1 MFPSP
6 KPVHLP
12 VPLVVVLA
20 FVAAAQPAPAWQVEA
35 GPYAAIE
42 QRARAF
48 VEERGVVGLSLGLI
62 VDGVPAHR
70 AHFGWEDREAQTP
83 ASDRTMYR
91 WASISKPLTAV
102 VAMQLE
108 AEGRLDLHGDVRRLV
123 PEFPDK
129 GKPITPFQLLCHQG
143 GIVHYTNGPVVRID
157 PPAGLENPYREVIVA
172 LGTFQESPLVNDP
185 GEKFSYTTH
194 GYMLLGAAVERA
206 GTQGFAEQVRRR
218 ISVPLGLTTLR
229 PDYQWE
235 VIEHRAVGYVRSGGE
250 TRRSTNTDVS
260 WKLAGGGWISTVG
273 DLAGFGAGMLGDRLM
288 SAETKGRMWSRQK
301 TTGGIET
308 GYGLGFAVS
317 NAEGKLVVSHSGS
330 QEKASTYLLLV
341 PEQRIGVAIMC
352 NTEGTPL
359 AALAGELSNFLA
371 PTLPAGVP

>member
-143 GIVHYTNGPVVRID
+143 GNS
-157 PPAGLENPYREVIVA
+157 A
-172 LGTFQESPLVNDP
+172 LHQWSG
-185 GEKFSYTTH
+185 
-194 GYMLLGAAVERA
+194 
-206 GTQGFAEQVRRR
+206 
-218 ISVPLGLTTLR
+218 R
-229 PDYQWE
+229 P
-235 VIEHRAVGYVRSGGE
+235 HRS
-250 TRRSTNTDVS
+250 SC
-260 WKLAGGGWISTVG
+260 
-273 DLAGFGAGMLGDRLM
+273 GAGEPLPGGDRGARDI
-288 SAETKGRMWSRQK
+288 SGITARQ
-301 TTGGIET
+301 
-308 GYGLGFAVS
+308 
-317 NAEGKLVVSHSGS
+317 
-330 QEKASTYLLLV
+330 
-341 PEQRIGVAIMC
+341 
-352 NTEGTPL
+352 
-359 AALAGELSNFLA
+359 
-371 PTLPAGVP
+371 